1 MTKILIIEDSD
12 ALVDILSRFLTKK
25 KYDVAS
31 ASSGQEALKK
41 IPSYNPDIAL
51 LDVKLNGADGREI
64 CSYIKSHK
72 ENSVKILL
80 ISASPELL
88 KNYQSFGADDVLKKP
103 FDLNTILQKLDKLTA
118 AI

>member
-1 MTKILIIEDSD
+1 ML
-12 ALVDILSRFLTKK
+12 R
-25 KYDVAS
+25 
-31 ASSGQEALKK
+31 
-41 IPSYNPDIAL
+41 
-51 LDVKLNGADGREI
+51 LNGADGREI